1 MLTEIS
7 NMLSNLQVDY
17 DITYDVAKNHNRYEI
32 ANIQEKRVVDSFNLL
47 DGGHEFKAIA
57 ISELFPGDHVKN
69 RDIGDIIIK
78 RIDTDEVVASIDLK
92 VATFS
97 LDPEMYG
104 PISMSSAYNFSG
116 WNGNGV
122 NSYYMLVNGRKH
134 DKVKFISVNTVK
146 RLLDDGKVKVLL
158 TKNENTHNRVSS
170 AKYAS
175 RGWHKNIFNWSDN
188 RSYLL
193 DEDYIGAKC
202 LSKYTSDIMC

>member
-7 NMLSNLQVDY
+7 NMLSNLQVN
-17 DITYDVAKNHNRYEI
+17 YDVPMKYNKYEI
-32 ANIQEKRVVDSFNLL
+32 ANIQEKRVVDAFNLL
-47 DGGHEFKAIA
+47 DGGYEFKAIA
-57 ISELFPGDHVKN
+57 TSELFPGDHVKN

-134 DKVKFISVNTVK
+134 DKVKFISVNKVK

-158 TKNENTHNRVSS
+158 TKNPKVSNRI
-170 AKYAS
+170 APKNYAS
-175 RGWHKNIFNWSDN
+175 RGWDKNMLSKYS
-188 RSYLL
+188 RSYLA
-193 DEDYIGAKC
+193 DEDYIGTKD
-202 LSKYTSDIMC
+202 LIKYTSDIMY

>member
-1 MLTEIS
+1 
-7 NMLSNLQVDY
+7 MLSNLQVN
-17 DITYDVAKNHNRYEI
+17 YDVPMKYSTYEI
-32 ANIQEKRVVDSFNLL
+32 ANIQEKRVVDAFNLL
-47 DGGHEFKAIA
+47 DGGYEFKAIA
-57 ISELFPGDHVKN
+57 TSELFPGDHVKN

-97 LDPEMYG
+97 LDSEMYG

-134 DKVKFISVNTVK
+134 DKVKFISVNKVK

-158 TKNENTHNRVSS
+158 TKNVKTNNRVSS
-170 AKYAS
+170 EEYAS
-175 RGWHKNIFNWSDN
+175 RGWDKNIFKWFEG
-188 RSYLL
+188 RSYLA
-193 DEDYIGAKC
+193 DEDYIGTKD
-202 LSKYTSDIMC
+202 LIKYTSDTMC

>member
-1 MLTEIS
+1 
-7 NMLSNLQVDY
+7 MLSNLQVN
-17 DITYDVAKNHNRYEI
+17 YDVPRKYNTYEI
-32 ANIQEKRVVDSFNLL
+32 ANIQEKRVVDAFNLL
-47 DGGHEFKAIA
+47 DGGYEFKAIA
-57 ISELFPGDHVKN
+57 TSELFPGDHVKN

-97 LDPEMYG
+97 LDSEMYG

-134 DKVKFISVNTVK
+134 DKVKFISVNKVK

-158 TKNENTHNRVSS
+158 TKNVKTNNRVSS
-170 AKYAS
+170 KEYAS
-175 RGWHKNIFNWSDN
+175 RGWDKNIFKWFEG
-188 RSYLL
+188 RSYLA
-193 DEDYIGAKC
+193 DEDYIGTKD
-202 LSKYTSDIMC
+202 LIKYTSDIMC

>member
-47 DGGHEFKAIA
+47 DGGHEFNAIA

-146 RLLDDGKVKVLL
+146 RLLDDGRVKVLL

>member
-7 NMLSNLQVDY
+7 NMLSNLQVN
-17 DITYDVAKNHNRYEI
+17 YDVPMKYSTYEI
-32 ANIQEKRVVDSFNLL
+32 ANIQEKRLVDSFNLL
-47 DGGHEFKAIA
+47 DGGYEFKAIA
-57 ISELFPGDHVKN
+57 TSELFPGDHVKN

-97 LDPEMYG
+97 LDSEMYG

-134 DKVKFISVNTVK
+134 DKVKFISVNKVK

-158 TKNENTHNRVSS
+158 TKNPKVSNRI
-170 AKYAS
+170 APKNYAS
-175 RGWHKNIFNWSDN
+175 RGWDKNMLSKYS
-188 RSYLL
+188 RSYLV
-193 DEDYIGAKC
+193 DEDYIGTKD
-202 LSKYTSDIMC
+202 LIKYTSDIMC

>member
-1 MLTEIS
+1 
-7 NMLSNLQVDY
+7 MLSNLQVNY
-17 DITYDVAKNHNRYEI
+17 NVPRKYNTYEI
-32 ANIQEKRVVDSFNLL
+32 ANIQEKRVVDAFNLL
-47 DGGHEFKAIA
+47 DGGYEFKAVA
-57 ISELFPGDHVKN
+57 TSELFPGDHVKN

-97 LDPEMYG
+97 LDSEMYG

-134 DKVKFISVNTVK
+134 DKVKFISVNKVK

-158 TKNENTHNRVSS
+158 TKNVKTNNRVSS
-170 AKYAS
+170 EEYAS
-175 RGWHKNIFNWSDN
+175 RGWDKNIFKWFEG
-188 RSYLL
+188 RSYLA
-193 DEDYIGAKC
+193 DEDYIGTKD
-202 LSKYTSDIMC
+202 LIKYTSDTMC

>member
-7 NMLSNLQVDY
+7 NMLSNLQVNY
-17 DITYDVAKNHNRYEI
+17 NVPMKYSTYKIGA
-32 ANIQEKRVVDSFNLL
+32 IQEKRVVDAFNLL
-47 DGGHEFKAIA
+47 DGRHEFKAIA
-57 ISELFPGDHVKN
+57 TSELFPGDHVKN

-78 RIDTDEVVASIDLK
+78 RIDTDEVIASIDLK

-134 DKVKFISVNTVK
+134 DKVKFISVNKVK
-146 RLLDDGKVKVLL
+146 RLLDDGLVKVLL
-158 TKNENTHNRVSS
+158 TKNVKTNNRVSS
-170 AKYAS
+170 EEYAS
-175 RGWHKNIFNWSDN
+175 RGWNKNIFKWSDN
-188 RSYLL
+188 RSYLV
-193 DEDYIGAKC
+193 DEDYIGAKS

>member
-7 NMLSNLQVDY
+7 NMLSNLQVN
-17 DITYDVAKNHNRYEI
+17 YDVPMKYSTYEI
-32 ANIQEKRVVDSFNLL
+32 ANIQEKRVVDAFNLL
-47 DGGHEFKAIA
+47 DGGHEFKAVA
-57 ISELFPGDHVKN
+57 TSELFPGDHVKN

-78 RIDTDEVVASIDLK
+78 RIDTDDVVASIDLK

-134 DKVKFISVNTVK
+134 DKVKFISVNKVK
-146 RLLDDGKVKVLL
+146 RLLDNGKVKVLC
-158 TKNENTHNRVSS
+158 TKNPKVSNRI
-170 AKYAS
+170 APKNYAS
-175 RGWHKNIFNWSDN
+175 RGWDKNMLSKYN
-188 RSYLL
+188 RSYLV
-193 DEDYIGAKC
+193 DEDYIGTKD
-202 LSKYTSDIMC
+202 LIKYTSDIMC

>member
-7 NMLSNLQVDY
+7 NMLSNLQVN
-17 DITYDVAKNHNRYEI
+17 YDVPLKYNTYEI

-47 DGGHEFKAIA
+47 DGGYEFKAIA
-57 ISELFPGDHVKN
+57 TSELFPGDHIKN

-78 RIDTDEVVASIDLK
+78 RIDTDEVIASIDLK

-97 LDPEMYG
+97 LDPEIYG

-134 DKVKFISVNTVK
+134 DKVKFISVNKVK

-158 TKNENTHNRVSS
+158 TKNVKTNNRVSS
-170 AKYAS
+170 KEYAS
-175 RGWHKNIFNWSDN
+175 RGWDKNIFKWFEG
-188 RSYLL
+188 RSYLV
-193 DEDYIGAKC
+193 DEDYIGTKC

>member
-7 NMLSNLQVDY
+7 NMLSNLQVN
-17 DITYDVAKNHNRYEI
+17 YDVPMKYNKYEI
-32 ANIQEKRVVDSFNLL
+32 ANIQEKRVVDAFNLL
-47 DGGHEFKAIA
+47 DGGYEFKAIA
-57 ISELFPGDHVKN
+57 TSELFPGDHVKN

-134 DKVKFISVNTVK
+134 DKVKFISVNKVK

-158 TKNENTHNRVSS
+158 TKNVKTNNRVSS
-170 AKYAS
+170 KEYAS
-175 RGWHKNIFNWSDN
+175 RGWDKNIFKWFEG
-188 RSYLL
+188 RSYLA
-193 DEDYIGAKC
+193 DEDYIGTKD
-202 LSKYTSDIMC
+202 LIKYTSDTMC

>member
-7 NMLSNLQVDY
+7 NMLSNLQVN
-17 DITYDVAKNHNRYEI
+17 YDVPRKYNTYEI
-32 ANIQEKRVVDSFNLL
+32 ANIQEKRVVDAFNLL
-47 DGGHEFKAIA
+47 DGGYEFKAIA
-57 ISELFPGDHVKN
+57 TSELFPGDHVKN

-134 DKVKFISVNTVK
+134 DKVKFISVNKVK

-158 TKNENTHNRVSS
+158 TKNVKTNNRVSS
-170 AKYAS
+170 EEYAS
-175 RGWHKNIFNWSDN
+175 RGWDKNIFKWFEG
-188 RSYLL
+188 RSYLA
-193 DEDYIGAKC
+193 DEDYIGTKD
-202 LSKYTSDIMC
+202 LIKYTSDIMC